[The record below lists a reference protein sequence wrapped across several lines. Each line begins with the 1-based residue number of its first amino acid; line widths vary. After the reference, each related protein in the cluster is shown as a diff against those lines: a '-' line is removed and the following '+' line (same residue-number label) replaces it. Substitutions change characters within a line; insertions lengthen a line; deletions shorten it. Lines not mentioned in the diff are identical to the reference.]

1 MAEEVVRL
9 VKWLIWAMGLSRIL
23 GFCLHLS
30 FSSSFLALNG
40 FCDTI
45 AFTLV

>member
-1 MAEEVVRL
+1 MQL
-9 VKWLIWAMGLSRIL
+9 VKWLIWAMGLSRVL

-30 FSSSFLALNG
+30 FSSFVLTLNG
-40 FCDTI
+40 FCDMI